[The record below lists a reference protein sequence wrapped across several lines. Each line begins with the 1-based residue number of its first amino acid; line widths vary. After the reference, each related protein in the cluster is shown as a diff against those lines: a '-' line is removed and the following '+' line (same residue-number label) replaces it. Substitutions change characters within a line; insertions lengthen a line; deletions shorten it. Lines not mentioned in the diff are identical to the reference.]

1 MATIVI
7 KPGIGVDSA
16 NRSGPRLHEFTH
28 VNLEK
33 FKFFFEVLIF
43 YMKKLKNNLCE
54 YRLYML

>member
-7 KPGIGVDSA
+7 KPGIGVDPA

-33 FKFFFEVLIF
+33 FKFSFEVLIF
-43 YMKKLKNNLCE
+43 YMKKLKKQS
-54 YRLYML
+54 M

>member
-33 FKFFFEVLIF
+33 FK
-43 YMKKLKNNLCE
+43 NNPCR
-54 YRLYML
+54 YKLYML